1 MAATLVTKDTNRTL
15 NTHASRR
22 RGRLAALALCQL
34 PAAAALLVA
43 SGAQA
48 QTPACDQLKASL
60 TARIKP
66 GPTGFTLE
74 TVRAD
79 APVPPGAKAIGTC
92 EGSVYKILL
101 RRGVNAENAQ
111 AATSAVLAPASAA
124 AVKAPVVVAQPALP
138 VPMPAPRSAELA
150 TRPADAPSPDIAPR
164 AVRASEPEA
173 PAFMGPLP
181 EPEKVALND
190 TAPAPAV
197 QAPPVEEPAASD
209 SRTQRAGGF
218 VARNWLWVLPL
229 ILLPLAA
236 WAGMWLAH
244 RRAYDEAG
252 LPRGPRL

>member
-1 MAATLVTKDTNRTL
+1 MSATFSTS
-15 NTHASRR
+15 NTGRSACAIGLRHA
-22 RGRLAALALCQL
+22 LAA
-34 PAAAALLVA
+34 A
-43 SGAQA
+43 SMFLTFSAQA

-79 APVPPGAKAIGTC
+79 DPVPPGAKAIGTC

-111 AATSAVLAPASAA
+111 GAASGVVAPASAA
-124 AVKAPVVVAQPALP
+124 AVKAPVVVPQPALSP
-138 VPMPAPRSAELA
+138 PTPASRS
-150 TRPADAPSPDIAPR
+150 TSGPADVATKPVA
-164 AVRASEPEA
+164 
-173 PAFMGPLP
+173 AFMGPLP
-181 EPEKVALND
+181 EPEKVVAPND
-190 TAPAPAV
+190 TAPAPPV
-197 QAPPVEEPAASD
+197 QALPVDEPTPTG
-209 SRTQRAGGF
+209 SRTQRAGAF
-218 VARNWLWVLPL
+218 VVRHWLWILPL

-236 WAGMWLAH
+236 WAWMWVAH